1 MKKQDKEVILKWLS
15 VNSTAYDDG
24 VWSWEFR
31 NMLDSLTEDDAYSA
45 TGNYATVGISP
56 YSPQKSES
64 A

>member
-31 NMLDSLTEDDAYSA
+31 NMLDSLIEDDAYSEGRIA
-45 TGNYATVGISP
+45 GIKWAGEALDLIMS
-56 YSPQKSES
+56 K
-64 A
+64 